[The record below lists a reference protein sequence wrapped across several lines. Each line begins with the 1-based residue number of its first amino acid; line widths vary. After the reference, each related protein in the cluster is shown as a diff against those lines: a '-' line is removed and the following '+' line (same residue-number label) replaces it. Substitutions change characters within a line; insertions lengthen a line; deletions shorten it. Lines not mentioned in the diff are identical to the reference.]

1 MFISDVERCENIML
15 TLVKRF
21 MERYNGSFIT
31 RFKNVYI
38 TWLEIFMWVLICLFS
53 VEIAHECKQIGINV
67 NLIFKIVND
76 NCDVLTTL

>member
-15 TLVKRF
+15 TLVKRS
-21 MERYNGSFIT
+21 MERYNGSFRT

-38 TWLEIFMWVLICLFS
+38 TWLEIIMWVLICLYL
-53 VEIAHECKQIGINV
+53 VEIAHECKQININM
-67 NLIFKIVND
+67 NLVFKIVNN

>member
-15 TLVKRF
+15 TLVKRS

-38 TWLEIFMWVLICLFS
+38 TWLEINM
-53 VEIAHECKQIGINV
+53 
-67 NLIFKIVND
+67 
-76 NCDVLTTL
+76 

>member
-21 MERYNGSFIT
+21 MERHNGSFIT

-38 TWLEIFMWVLICLFS
+38 TWLEIIMWVLICLFS

-67 NLIFKIVND
+67 NSVFKIVNN